1 MTCFFAFSGPALMG
15 MELSLMLKV
24 LVTLYSAVLF
34 IQSGF
39 DKVFDW
45 SGNRSYINGQFEKTI
60 LRPMVPLLMPVI
72 TTLELGAGLFSLL
85 GAVLLIVGG
94 ANTMAVI
101 GLLLGAKTILLLF
114 FGMRVA
120 KDYGGAAAIT
130 PYFIFFIG
138 ALMLFSVT

>member
-1 MTCFFAFSGPALMG
+1 MSCFFAFSGFVLMG
-15 MELSLMLKV
+15 MELSLMLKI

-45 SGNRSYINGQFEKTI
+45 SGNRSYINGMFEKTV
-60 LRPMVPLLMPVI
+60 LRPIVPLLMPII
-72 TTLELGAGLFSLL
+72 TTLEVGAGLFSLV
-85 GAVLLIVGG
+85 GAVLLVGGG
-94 ANTMAVI
+94 ANTVAVI

-114 FGMRVA
+114 FGMRIA

-138 ALMLFSVT
+138 ALVLFAV